1 MSAVLVSVLI
11 LGGVGL
17 VFATLITLANKKLK
31 VWEDPRIDV
40 VAGMLPGAN
49 CGACGMPGCR
59 GFAEKAV
66 AGEMKPG
73 QCNVLDAGGAAAIAE
88 FLGVD
93 AGESVK
99 KVARLLC
106 AGDSYV
112 AVKQAEYRGLQT
124 CAAAATVAGGGKG
137 CAWGCLGLG
146 DCAVSCN
153 FGAITMSES
162 GLPLVDPALCTA
174 CGDCVD
180 ACPKGLFTIMTV
192 DQKLIVQCRSL
203 LEGDEAEALCRV
215 ACTACGKCALDAAPG
230 LISIQHGLAVV
241 DYSKNDLA
249 TPDAIRRCPT
259 GAIAWVEGR
268 QFADKPALTESL
280 RA

>member
-1 MSAVLVSVLI
+1 MNAVLLSILI

-17 VFATLITLANKKLK
+17 VFAVLITLANKKLK
-31 VWEDPRIDV
+31 VWEDPRIDI

-59 GFAEKAV
+59 NFAEQAV
-66 AGEMKPG
+66 AGALKPG
-73 QCNVLDAGGAAAIAE
+73 QCNVLDPAGAAAIAQ
-88 FLGVD
+88 FLGVE

-106 AGDSYV
+106 AGDSHV
-112 AVKQAEYRGLQT
+112 SVKQAEYRGLQT

-146 DCAVSCN
+146 DCAVSCK
-153 FGAITMSES
+153 FGAIRMSES
-162 GLPLVDPALCTA
+162 GLPVVDPALCTA
-174 CGDCVD
+174 CGDCVA

-203 LEGDEAEALCRV
+203 LEGDEAEALCQV

-230 LISIQHGLAVV
+230 LIAMRSGLAVV
-241 DYSKNDLA
+241 DYSKNELA
-249 TPDAIRRCPT
+249 SPNAIRRCPT
-259 GAIAWVEGR
+259 GAIAWVDGQ
-268 QFADKPALTESL
+268 QFADKPALMESL
-280 RA
+280 PA